1 MGKIAIIGSG
11 LIGRSWSMIF
21 AAAGHDVVIYDIE
34 ESQLESAKV
43 DIAQELNALEKAG
56 HLRGSL
62 TAEDQIKKISFSRS
76 LEDCVKG
83 AAYVQECVPEKL
95 ELKKNVFRD
104 LDKFA
109 DDKIILASSSSAIP
123 ASKFSEELA
132 HRSRV
137 LVAHPVNPPYHM
149 PLVELVPA
157 PWTDPEAVAAARK
170 LLAEAG
176 QSPVTLKKEIPG
188 FVQPRIQYAVI
199 QECLRL
205 AQDGVMSVED
215 IDKVLTD
222 GLARRYSFMGMF
234 ETIHLNADGVESYF
248 DRYSHMIHTV
258 AKDEGPPVDPTDK
271 DKMQDIFKQMNE
283 ILPID
288 DIPER
293 RKWRDERIAA
303 LSELK
308 RNMDSSD

>member
-1 MGKIAIIGSG
+1 
-11 LIGRSWSMIF
+11 MIF
-21 AAAGHDVVIYDIE
+21 AAAEHDVVIFDIE
-34 ESQLESAKV
+34 QTQLQAAESY
-43 DIAQELNALEKAG
+43 ITQELKTLEKAG

-62 TAEDQIKKISFSRS
+62 TADEQLQKIRFSKS
-76 LEDCVKG
+76 LEECVKG
-83 AAYVQECVPEKL
+83 AEYVQECVPEVL
-95 ELKKNVFRD
+95 ELKKQVFAN
-104 LDKFA
+104 LDKLA
-109 DDKIILASSSSAIP
+109 DDKMILASSSSAIP
-123 ASKFSEELA
+123 ASKFSEEMKN
-132 HRSRV
+132 RSRV

-157 PWTDPEAVAAARK
+157 PWTDPAAVASARK
-170 LLAEAG
+170 LLADAG
-176 QSPVTLKKEIPG
+176 QSPVTLKKEVAG

-258 AKDEGPPVDPTDK
+258 ASDEGPPADPTDK
-271 DKMQDIFKQMNE
+271 EKMQDIFKQMNE

-288 DIPER
+288 EIPER

-308 RNMDSSD
+308 RKMDASE